1 MIAMDNWATQAH
13 EKLKKES
20 KTVSGQKEKAMAG
33 AVMEAI
39 KVFCQQEPEFA
50 QAVVQGQSFSDCM
63 KKVAAGVGGSISDLD
78 AYKKAVQ
85 FYFPGAEVH
94 MQLTIDLVGE
104 AAEEKERIA
113 TPACELVRNDSEKM
127 EKPATMEPVSEMV
140 KGKVLTLDLDDLFS
154 F

>member
-1 MIAMDNWATQAH
+1 MISMENWATQAF
-13 EKLKKES
+13 EKLKKEA
-20 KTVSGQKEKAMAG
+20 KQVQGQKEKAMARP
-33 AVMEAI
+33 VMEAI
-39 KVFCQQEPEFA
+39 QVFCQQEPEFA
-50 QAVVQGQSFSDCM
+50 QAVVQGQSFFDCM

-94 MQLTIDLVGE
+94 MQLTIDLVGKVTE
-104 AAEEKERIA
+104 
-113 TPACELVRNDSEKM
+113 T
-127 EKPATMEPVSEMV
+127 EKPVETAEPAPVVIPAPESESR